1 MYHLKILLL
10 FLSFLFFSCGS
21 NSETNDSF
29 ITLSPDTTWYIQLE
43 VDNDHPLK
51 DIKEATVYDI
61 DLFDASK
68 EEIQRLKEEGKI
80 VICYFSAGTY
90 EDWRPDKDRFP
101 LEVIG
106 NPYEGWEG
114 EYWLDIRNEIVK
126 QIMIDRLKLAK
137 EKGCDGVDP
146 DNVNGYENNTGF
158 NLTYSDQIDFNK
170 FLSEEAHKLRLLIG
184 LKNDLNQIND
194 LVDFFDF
201 SVNEEC
207 HQYNECDLL
216 MPFIQK
222 NKSVF
227 NIEYDE
233 IYINDETAFQ
243 NLCEDAKNR
252 NFRTL
257 VMPYELDGS
266 FVKSCDYGEY

>member
-222 NKSVF
+222 NKPVF